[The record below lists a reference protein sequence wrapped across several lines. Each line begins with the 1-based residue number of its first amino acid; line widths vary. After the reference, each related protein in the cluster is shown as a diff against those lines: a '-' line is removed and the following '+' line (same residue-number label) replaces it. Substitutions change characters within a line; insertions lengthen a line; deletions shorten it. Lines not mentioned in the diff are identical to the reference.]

1 MKQSIILWLIAF
13 AITVGSAVYQRV
25 TGPTYPHSGR
35 VVLGGSD
42 IAYRL
47 DRSHGGDG
55 DHRVQIL
62 AGKTNVEGILEW
74 KRYNS
79 GVDWTAVRM
88 TNDNGMLTAELPW
101 QPAAG
106 KLMYRVSL
114 RSGDSAVLIPSDEPV
129 VIRFRGEVPWFIL
142 IPHIAA
148 MFGAMLFSARTGLE
162 YFKPEP
168 KYRGLVFWTIGF
180 LLVGGM
186 ILGPLVQKYAF
197 DAYWSGWPL
206 GGDLTDNK
214 TAVALIGW
222 LGAAIALRRS
232 RRPARWIV
240 LAAIILFVVYLI
252 PHSLLGSELR
262 YEEKHETGEE
272 RRP

>member
-1 MKQSIILWLIAF
+1 MKQSIILWVIAF
-13 AITVGSAVYQRV
+13 VITAASAVYQRV
-25 TGPTYPHSGR
+25 TGPTYPRSGR
-35 VVLGGSD
+35 ILLGGID

-47 DRSHGGDG
+47 DRSHGGG
-55 DHRVQIL
+55 SHHCVQIL
-62 AGKTNVEGILEW
+62 TGSTTVEGVLEW

-79 GVDWTAVRM
+79 SDEWTAVRM
-88 TNDNGMLTAELPW
+88 TNENGMLTAELPW

-114 RSGDSAVLIPSDEPV
+114 RSGDTTALIPSDEPV
-129 VIRFRGEVPWFIL
+129 VIRFRGDVPWFIL
-142 IPHIAA
+142 IPHIVA
-148 MFGAMLFSARTGLE
+148 MFGAMLMSARTGLE

-197 DAYWSGWPL
+197 DAYWTGWPL
-206 GGDLTDNK
+206 GSDLTDNK
-214 TAVALIGW
+214 TAIALLGW
-222 LGAAIALRRS
+222 LGAAIALHRS
-232 RRPARWIV
+232 RRPARWVV

-262 YEEKHETGEE
+262 YEEKRETGQE